1 MLISNQSRTTKN
13 FSFQY
18 LRIISFCVM
27 IVSAVILFYFFV
39 RGNFHINYLVAV
51 SCFFL
56 FFCGILMWLFSY
68 LALSEKSTE
77 LTFEKTS
84 RQIKKLGWYAIGS
97 FYGSGLCFY
106 AGLIF
111 FAQQGNA
118 WRYSIILFT
127 ASIFGMIMFAHGFIQ
142 GKLTKQHYELKKQQQ
157 EILDLLGSL
166 QSREKK
172 DISGGTLLA

>member
-1 MLISNQSRTTKN
+1 MLISDLSRTNKN

-18 LRIISFCVM
+18 LRVISFAVM
-27 IVSAVILFYFFV
+27 ILSAVIFLYFFI
-39 RGNFHINYLVAV
+39 RDNFHIKYLVAV

-68 LALSEKSTE
+68 LALSEKSAE

-84 RQIKKLGWYAIGS
+84 RQVKRLGWYSIGS

-111 FAQQGNA
+111 FAQKGDT

-127 ASIFGMIMFAHGFIQ
+127 GAILGLVMFMHGFIQ
-142 GKLTKQHYELKKQQQ
+142 RKITKQHYELKKQQQ
-157 EILDLLGSL
+157 EIIDMLSSL
-166 QSREKK
+166 KLREKK